1 MNRALLAMALC
12 STALPAFADEVNIYS
27 HRQPELIQ
35 PLLDAFTAETGITT
49 NIAFVDKGMVERLV
63 AEGDRSPADLVL
75 TVDIAR
81 LTQVVDAGV
90 TQAVESEVLAANIR
104 DVPIRSGWS
113 TLEAASLGVQA
124 DYPYRVFAGD
134 LTGDYLVVGL
144 SNADLDNLADIILTG
159 FGWSALAVLIAAI
172 AAGTWIA
179 SRLQRRLSE
188 VTATLHRVASGDL
201 STRLAMSGRGD
212 DLDLISGE
220 INLTL
225 GRLGALVEAILAAF
239 PALPAIAGVTLRVAK
254 ARYKNWDR
262 CDLTYVELDAGT
274 AVAGVTT
281 QSKCPSPEVEWCR
294 DAIPMGQARAV
305 VVNAGNANAFTG
317 HRGRAAVEA
326 IAAKVANHLSCQPSD
341 IFVSSTGVI
350 GVPLPIDKAEAGLE
364 AAFVAAPCG
373 WEDAANTIGTTDTY
387 AKGAHVSAMIGDT
400 RVDLVGIIK
409 GSGMIAPDM
418 ATMLGY
424 IFTDAAID
432 PALLQQM
439 LSAANKRTF
448 SCITVDSDTSTS
460 DTVLAFA
467 TGKAGNAPLASM
479 DDAGADAFAA
489 ALSDLCRQ
497 LAHLV
502 VRDGEGASKF
512 IEITVEGAESD
523 ASAHRIALSIANSPL
538 VKTAIAGEDANWGR
552 VVMAVGKAGEPAE
565 RDNLA
570 IRFGATQVAAGGL
583 ALDGYDEAPVAAHL
597 KGQDIVIGVDI
608 GLGEGRATVWTCDL
622 THGYISINADYRS

>member
-1 MNRALLAMALC
+1 MPRPM
-12 STALPAFADEVNIYS
+12 T
-27 HRQPELIQ
+27 
-35 PLLDAFTAETGITT
+35 
-49 NIAFVDKGMVERLV
+49 
-63 AEGDRSPADLVL
+63 DRSP
-75 TVDIAR
+75 
-81 LTQVVDAGV
+81 
-90 TQAVESEVLAANIR
+90 LA
-104 DVPIRSGWS
+104 P
-113 TLEAASLGVQA
+113 
-124 DYPYRVFAGD
+124 
-134 LTGDYLVVGL
+134 
-144 SNADLDNLADIILTG
+144 
-159 FGWSALAVLIAAI
+159 
-172 AAGTWIA
+172 
-179 SRLQRRLSE
+179 
-188 VTATLHRVASGDL
+188 AT
-201 STRLAMSGRGD
+201 
-212 DLDLISGE
+212 
-220 INLTL
+220 
-225 GRLGALVEAILAAF
+225 F

-373 WEDAANTIGTTDTY
+373 WEDAAKTIGTTDTY

-479 DDAGADAFAA
+479 EDAGADAFAA

-565 RDNLA
+565 RDKLA